1 MRQEVYR
8 VAYDEAKAELGEI
21 LGKFEALRLRKDR
34 IEAVVDALKP
44 LMGAETPTAG
54 PDRLTTAE
62 RPAAPAEHA
71 PSLVQESAPQVPEP
85 VSQPVQQAAEE
96 STDPFQRR
104 VENAIGLGSGAR
116 DIREYSRLFN
126 GGSSR

>member
-21 LGKFEALRLRKDR
+21 LAKFETLRLRKDR

-44 LMGAETPTAG
+44 LMVTETPTVG
-54 PDRLTTAE
+54 PDRLTTPERTAVAAE
-62 RPAAPAEHA
+62 PAP
-71 PSLVQESAPQVPEP
+71 PLVQESAPQAPLP
-85 VSQPVQQAAEE
+85 VSQPAQQVAEE
-96 STDPFQRR
+96 TVDPFQRR
-104 VENAIGLGSGAR
+104 VENAIGLGSGAK

>member
-44 LMGAETPTAG
+44 LMVAETPTAG

-62 RPAAPAEHA
+62 RPAVPAENA
-71 PSLVQESAPQVPEP
+71 PTLVQESAPQAPEP
-85 VSQPVQQAAEE
+85 APQPAPQATEE
-96 STDPFQRR
+96 TTDPFQRR

>member
-21 LGKFEALRLRKDR
+21 LAKFEALRVRKDR

-44 LMGAETPTAG
+44 LMVAEAPTAG
-54 PDRLTTAE
+54 PDRLTTSE
-62 RPAAPAEHA
+62 RPAAPTEHA
-71 PSLVQESAPQVPEP
+71 PSLVQEN
-85 VSQPVQQAAEE
+85 VQQAPEPAQPAQQVAEE
-96 STDPFQRR
+96 TLDPFQRR
-104 VENAIGLGSGAR
+104 VENAIGLGSGAK

>member
-21 LGKFEALRLRKDR
+21 LSKFEQLRLRKDR
-34 IEAVVDALKP
+34 IEAVVEALRP
-44 LMGAETPTAG
+44 LLGAETKTASA
-54 PDRLTTAE
+54 PAQVE
-62 RPAAPAEHA
+62 RVAAPAEGTT
-71 PSLVQESAPQVPEP
+71 EQVPEP
-85 VSQPVQQAAEE
+85 IPMPVAQAAAEE
-96 STDPFQRR
+96 TGDPFQRR
-104 VENAIGLGSGAR
+104 VENAIGIGSGAR